1 MGASTNG
8 GADGAHSAVP
18 NDVRRRNVDLALQSV
33 ALEGGHIDGDFADA
47 IIAYA
52 NGGVD
57 EDQLIELAIARYPH
71 CDADSEHRTANT
83 SEAAVDP
90 YLIPGT
96 QVLRNPVGA
105 RDAETLSTI
114 EFTWFTVRSIKL
126 QTMQIPALGT
136 VRQLQQ
142 IHHYLFQDV
151 YDWAG
156 KLRTVTISKAYT
168 TFLSPH
174 AFITGIP
181 YCERALADDHYLR
194 GLSRRQFV
202 ERMSVHY
209 DDFNVLHPFREGNG
223 RAQRFFWDMVAHDAG
238 WQFDWRLIGKQEND
252 FASARAM
259 LAGDYAP
266 LTRMFDS
273 IVKPLS
279 EPLTTDEAALRR
291 RVDSLVTRHP

>member
-1 MGASTNG
+1 MSASTNG
-8 GADGAHSAVP
+8 GTTNGVS
-18 NDVRRRNVDLALQSV
+18 NDVRRRNVDLTLQSV

-47 IIAYA
+47 FIAYA
-52 NGGVD
+52 DGAVD
-57 EDQLIELAIARYPH
+57 EDRLLELAVARYPH
-71 CDADSEHRTANT
+71 REAASEHQMIGTN
-83 SEAAVDP
+83 EAAVDP

-96 QVLRNPVGA
+96 QVLRNLVGV

-114 EFTWFTVRSIKL
+114 EFTLFAVRSIKL
-126 QTMQIPALGT
+126 QTMRIPARGT

-142 IHHYLFQDV
+142 IHRYLFQDA

-168 TFLSPH
+168 TFLPAH
-174 AFITGIP
+174 MFITGIP

-194 GLSRRQFV
+194 GLGHQQFV

-209 DDFNVLHPFREGNG
+209 DDFNVLHPFREDNG
-223 RAQRFFWDMVAHDAG
+223 RTQRFFWDLVARDAG

-252 FASARAM
+252 VASARAM

-266 LTRMFDS
+266 LIRMFDK

-279 EPLTTDEAALRR
+279 EALTTDDAALRQ
-291 RVDSLVTRHP
+291 RVEAMSGTGC

>member
-1 MGASTNG
+1 MSASTN
-8 GADGAHSAVP
+8 DETNDVVP

-33 ALEGGHIDGDFADA
+33 ALEDGRIDGNFADA
-47 IIAYA
+47 FIAYA
-52 NGGVD
+52 DGEVD
-57 EDQLIELAIARYPH
+57 EDRLVELAVARYAQP
-71 CDADSEHRTANT
+71 CIGSADQSAGTN
-83 SEAAVDP
+83 EAAVDP

-96 QVLRNPVGA
+96 QVLRNLVGA

-126 QTMQIPALGT
+126 QTMRMPALGT

-156 KLRTVTISKAYT
+156 TLRTVTISKAYT

-194 GLSRRQFV
+194 NLSRRQFV

-223 RAQRFFWDMVAHDAG
+223 RAQRFFWDLVAQDAG

-252 FASARAM
+252 VASARAM
-259 LAGDYAP
+259 LAGDHAP
-266 LTRMFDS
+266 LIRMFDS

-279 EPLTTDEAALRR
+279 EHLTTDEAALRR
-291 RVDSLVTRHP
+291 RVDSLVARHP

>member
-1 MGASTNG
+1 MSASTN
-8 GADGAHSAVP
+8 DETNDVVP

-33 ALEGGHIDGDFADA
+33 ALEGGRIDGDFADA
-47 IIAYA
+47 FIAYA
-52 NGGVD
+52 SGEVD
-57 EDQLIELAIARYPH
+57 EDRLVELAVARYAQPGIGS
-71 CDADSEHRTANT
+71 ADQSAGTNEP
-83 SEAAVDP
+83 AVDP

-96 QVLRNPVGA
+96 QVLRNLVGA

-126 QTMQIPALGT
+126 QTMRMPALGT

-168 TFLSPH
+168 TFLPAH
-174 AFITGIP
+174 MFVTGIP

-194 GLSRRQFV
+194 ELGHQQFV
-202 ERMSVHY
+202 ERMSIHY
-209 DDFNVLHPFREGNG
+209 DDFNALHPFREGNG
-223 RAQRFFWDMVAHDAG
+223 RAQRFFWDLMARDAG

-252 FASARAM
+252 VASARAM

-266 LTRMFDS
+266 LIRMFDK

-279 EPLTTDEAALRR
+279 EALTTDDAALRQ
-291 RVDSLVTRHP
+291 RVEAMSGTGC